1 MSTHPDA
8 PVRREVSSARGP
20 VRSAVYG
27 TVIAMSVLAYLGD
40 HEPAP
45 GVAALTVAC
54 TGIVIGLAEAYA
66 GLLAGALADGTRV
79 VASDVRHELRES
91 SFAAAPGLVAGVVL
105 LVTALLG
112 LGIAVRIDVALW
124 IGVATLGVCGGLAGR
139 TRRRTTTRVVWTVAS
154 LALGVVIVLLK
165 AAVH

>member
-1 MSTHPDA
+1 VSTHPEA
-8 PVRREVSSARGP
+8 PVRQEVPSARGP

-27 TVIAMSVLAYLGD
+27 TVIAMSVMAYLGD

-45 GVAALTVAC
+45 GIAALTVAC

-79 VASDVRHELRES
+79 GVSDVRHELRES
-91 SFAAAPGLVAGVVL
+91 AYAAAPGVVAGVVL
-105 LVTALLG
+105 LVTALVG
-112 LGIAVRIDVALW
+112 LGIATRIDITLW
-124 IGVATLGVCGGLAGR
+124 AGVAALGVFGGLAGR

-154 LALGVVIVLLK
+154 LALGVTIVLLK
-165 AAVH
+165 AALH